1 MEKDRRGDGA
11 VPPAAGSG
19 SNADA
24 DLARRLGRLSSS
36 LDAGQREQAAAAA
49 PRRSDTKGYALALRL
64 ASEFVAGIV
73 VGAAIGWGLD
83 ALAGTTPWAMIGFL
97 LLGFAAGV
105 VNVIRAAERMTSA
118 ETKPDTG
125 RHED

>member
-19 SNADA
+19 SKSDA
-24 DLARRLGRLSSS
+24 DLARRLDALSFS
-36 LDAGQREQAAAAA
+36 LDAEQRQRDANAV
-49 PRRSDTKGYALALRL
+49 PRRSDNRGFALGYRL
-64 ASEFVAGIV
+64 ASEFVAGIL

-83 ALAGTTPWAMIGFL
+83 ALAGTTPWGMIGFL

-105 VNVIRAAERMTSA
+105 VNVIRSAEKMVSV
-118 ETKPDTG
+118 ETKPG
-125 RHED
+125 AGSHED